1 MGQLWAVQRNTWMG
15 NSEQDGKKHFT
26 PCVTKLWSSHL
37 QEDGRWGRFAEAKSI
52 HKHNDSVLATCS
64 FQAWHLWVPVSG
76 DQLQGSA
83 VPWFPLGCFQQI
95 WLGSENKSDGCDEPL
110 TWCSKRCYVLVLDC
124 SMGYPRMGMTWEQA
138 MLLQWGR
145 EMHSLCAQRCPNFL
159 LFCTLGRLI
168 LCQLSL
174 AVHTFHSLNCFCFRP
189 SFTLL
194 FT

>member
-1 MGQLWAVQRNTWMG
+1 MVDEADLQRPSLSISTMTLWWLHVPSRLGTSGCQCLGISCEGRRCLDSHLGAFNRSGWAV
-15 NSEQDGKKHFT
+15 K
-26 PCVTKLWSSHL
+26 
-37 QEDGRWGRFAEAKSI
+37 
-52 HKHNDSVLATCS
+52 
-64 FQAWHLWVPVSG
+64 
-76 DQLQGSA
+76 
-83 VPWFPLGCFQQI
+83 
-95 WLGSENKSDGCDEPL
+95 NKSAGCDEPL
-110 TWCSKRCYVLVLDC
+110 TWCSKTCYVLVLDGL
-124 SMGYPRMGMTWEQA
+124 MGYPWMGMTWEQA